1 MASQTST
8 SAMDESTS
16 SLFVVRTKKCN
27 MLHFEPLSN
36 NGVKSRK
43 GHCLRVKTCLLLL
56 SLSLIVLLAA
66 CGSAKITTSSFS
78 SKSITS
84 DSLSNSRLQQ
94 SPTPFPS
101 SILQLSIPSQ
111 RATPVP
117 TWVPR
122 ITSSSTST
130 PHPTS
135 NCVIYSNAT
144 TRVPAQNGGLAAP
157 YGPAPVSSEAQQ
169 LTQQLFQLIN
179 HERATCG
186 LPPFAWNNV
195 LASGA
200 LLHSWNMAHCGFSH
214 YCPDGS
220 TPYQRIANEGFAG
233 LSDCGESIGL
243 AGPYPTAW
251 AGVYSVQESMAHE
264 PLGGWHRI
272 HLFSTTLHRIGIGIY
287 VDARGW
293 PWFTEDMVS

>member
-1 MASQTST
+1 
-8 SAMDESTS
+8 
-16 SLFVVRTKKCN
+16 
-27 MLHFEPLSN
+27 LSN
-36 NGVKSRK
+36 KEVKSRK
-43 GHCLRVKTCLLLL
+43 GHCLREKTHWLLL

-66 CGSAKITTSSFS
+66 CGSAKISTSSLS
-78 SKSITS
+78 PKSITS

-94 SPTPFPS
+94 SPTAFPT
-101 SILQLSIPSQ
+101 SIIQLSIPSQ

-117 TWVPR
+117 TQVPHV
-122 ITSSSTST
+122 TPTSTST
-130 PHPTS
+130 PPPVS

-157 YGPAPVSSEAQQ
+157 YGPAPVSTEAQQ

-179 HERATCG
+179 HERTACG
-186 LPPFAWNNV
+186 LPPFAWSNT

-214 YCPDGS
+214 YCPDGMS
-220 TPYQRIANEGFAG
+220 PYQRIANEGFAG

-251 AGVYSVQESMAHE
+251 AGVYSVQESMANE

-272 HLFSTTLHRIGIGIY
+272 HLFSTTLHFIGIGIY
-287 VDARGW
+287 VDSRGW
-293 PWFTEDMVS
+293 PWFTEDMLS

>member
-1 MASQTST
+1 MTSQTKHS
-8 SAMDESTS
+8 SINESTGF
-16 SLFVVRTKKCN
+16 FVVERTQKHS
-27 MLHFEPLSN
+27 MLHYGPLRN
-36 NGVKSRK
+36 KGVKSRK
-43 GHCLRVKTCLLLL
+43 GYCLREKKYWLLL
-56 SLSLIVLLAA
+56 SLSLIVLLVA
-66 CGSAKITTSSFS
+66 CGSEKVTTSSLS

-84 DSLSNSRLQQ
+84 DSLSNSRLQK
-94 SPTPFPS
+94 SPTTFPT
-101 SILQLSIPSQ
+101 SILSLSIPSQ

-117 TWVPR
+117 TPVPR

-130 PHPTS
+130 PQPVS
-135 NCVIYSNAT
+135 NCVIYSQDT
-144 TRVPAQNGGLAAP
+144 TQVPAQNGTLAAP

-179 HERATCG
+179 HERAACG
-186 LPPFAWNNV
+186 LPPFAWNNT

-220 TPYQRIANEGFAG
+220 TPYQRIANEGFAD

-243 AGPYPTAW
+243 AGPYPTPW
-251 AGVYSVQESMAHE
+251 AGVYSVQESMANE

-287 VDARGW
+287 VDSRGW

>member
-1 MASQTST
+1 
-8 SAMDESTS
+8 
-16 SLFVVRTKKCN
+16 
-27 MLHFEPLSN
+27 MLHCEQLRN
-36 NGVKSRK
+36 KGAKSRK
-43 GHCLRVKTCLLLL
+43 GYCLREKTYWLLL

-66 CGSAKITTSSFS
+66 CGSKTVITSSLS

-84 DSLSNSRLQQ
+84 DSLNNSRLQQ
-94 SPTPFPS
+94 SPITITIAT
-101 SILQLSIPSQ
+101 SIPPLSIPSQ

-117 TWVPR
+117 TPVPR

-130 PHPTS
+130 PQPVS
-135 NCVIYSNAT
+135 NCVIYSQDT
-144 TRVPAQNGGLAAP
+144 TQVPAQNGTLAAP

-179 HERATCG
+179 HERAACG
-186 LPPFAWNNV
+186 LPPFAWNNT

-200 LLHSWNMAHCGFSH
+200 LLHSWNMVHCGFSH

-251 AGVYSVQESMAHE
+251 AGVYSVQESMANE

-287 VDARGW
+287 VDAGGW
-293 PWFTEDMVS
+293 IWFSEDMVS

>member
-1 MASQTST
+1 
-8 SAMDESTS
+8 
-16 SLFVVRTKKCN
+16 
-27 MLHFEPLSN
+27 
-36 NGVKSRK
+36 
-43 GHCLRVKTCLLLL
+43 LRVKTGWSLL
-56 SLSLIVLLAA
+56 SLSLMVLVAA
-66 CGSAKITTSSFS
+66 CGSASVNTSSLA

-84 DSLSNSRLQQ
+84 DSLNNSRIQQ
-94 SPTPFPS
+94 SPTPLPT
-101 SILQLSIPSQ
+101 SIVSLSIPSQ
-111 RATPVP
+111 KATPVP
-117 TWVPR
+117 SQASRSYTTP
-122 ITSSSTST
+122 TSTST
-130 PHPTS
+130 QPPAPLS
-135 NCVIYSNAT
+135 NCVIYSDAT
-144 TRVPAQNGGLAAP
+144 TKVPAQNGGLAAP
-157 YGPAPVSSEAQQ
+157 YGPAPISSEAQQ

-179 HERATCG
+179 QERAACG
-186 LPPFAWNNV
+186 LPPFLWNNT
-195 LASGA
+195 LSSGA

-272 HLFSTTLHRIGIGIY
+272 HLFSTTLHRIGIGMY